1 MNWLNRILV
10 LMLILCLSRTPVPWG
25 HSHSGMDAGQLALHL
40 QKYHPATGKD
50 ELPKGWHWHVTHIE
64 LSADGETG
72 KYPVAVLEESVGKTL
87 TAPTPDTTH
96 IGLTPLIVTFD
107 SSTSAEV
114 ASAHAVFQ
122 QQTYLRLN
130 VLLI

>member
-10 LMLILCLSRTPVPWG
+10 LILILCLSRTPVPWG

-40 QKYHPATGKD
+40 HKYHPATGKD
-50 ELPKGWHWHVTHIE
+50 ELPKGWHWHVTQIE

-72 KYPVAVLEESVGKTL
+72 KYPVAVLEESAGKSTIPP
-87 TAPTPDTTH
+87 APDSTHLGFTPPT
-96 IGLTPLIVTFD
+96 VFCD
-107 SSTSAEV
+107 SS
-114 ASAHAVFQ
+114 ASTEIAWAHAVFQ